1 MRKQLFDT
9 AVRPQDDFFGYVN
22 NQWLKQNPIPK
33 TETTWGT
40 FYMLR
45 DKSWRAVH
53 SIMKELKK
61 APIESLSSDQRLLRD
76 FFTSTERFS
85 KNGPVQMETLS
96 EFLNTVHDRLSSRD
110 DLAYVLGALHRTGIN
125 LGWALYVSED
135 DKDSSK
141 ETLRFYQAGLSLPN
155 RDYYLEKTKRMAEVR
170 GAYKKYYGSMLELI
184 PQLGNFDKVWKI
196 EKELAKA
203 SWDDVTLRDVQ
214 KNYTRLSLTTI
225 KSQLPEF
232 DWDSYWSGLRWDKP
246 SDDLII
252 DQLAYVQSCIELL
265 MSAPLENVRA
275 YIFWKIVT
283 YYAAWL
289 SHESFEYSFDFYGR
303 VLTGQ
308 KEPQL
313 LWKRAV
319 LLADRLVIGEAL
331 GREYASRHFP
341 ETSKKAVLGLV
352 EDVRTAYHTRIDRLS
367 WMSSATKKRAHK
379 KLDNIKVFIGYPS
392 KWKSLDKLEFTPD
405 EVIKNIMISNAH
417 EFDTE
422 LAKVGSKPKEEEWE
436 MNAHTVNAYH
446 HPNRLEI
453 VFPAA
458 ILQPPFYDPKA
469 SLAVNLGGIGSV
481 IGHEFTH
488 GFDDQG
494 SEFDENGNTHPWQ
507 SPDEKSMFNQLA
519 HNIAVQA
526 DAFETVPG
534 TFLQGKLILG
544 EAIADIG
551 GLELALEAL
560 EAKKGSKADFMDLFV
575 NFATCEC
582 GHSTPERLMELAKI
596 DPHPPSRFRVN
607 CVVNHIDKFY
617 ELYDVKPGDKLYLD
631 PVQRAKIW

>member
-9 AVRPQDDFFGYVN
+9 AMRPQDDFFGYVN
-22 NQWLKQNPIPK
+22 NRWLKQNPIPK

-53 SIMKELKK
+53 DIIKELKK
-61 APIESLSSDQRLLRD
+61 TPLNKLTSDQRLLHD
-76 FFTSTERFS
+76 FFVSAESFS
-85 KNGPVQMETLS
+85 KNSQAQMETMT
-96 EFLNTVHDRLSSRD
+96 EFLDNISERLSSHD
-110 DLAYVLGALHRTGIN
+110 DLAYVLGALHRVGIN
-125 LGWALYVSED
+125 IGWALYVSED
-135 DKDSSK
+135 DKDSSN

-155 RDYYLEKTKRMAEVR
+155 RDYYLEKTKRMTEIR
-170 GAYKKYYGSMLELI
+170 QAYKGYYGSMRKLL
-184 PQLGNFDKVWKI
+184 PSLSSFDKVWKI
-196 EKELAKA
+196 EKQLAEA

-214 KNYTRLSLTTI
+214 KNYTRLDLKTI
-225 KSQLPEF
+225 ASRLPEF
-232 DWDSYWSGLRWDKP
+232 DWNSYWSGLRWDKP
-246 SDDLII
+246 SDDLVV
-252 DQLAYVQSCIELL
+252 DQLGYLQDCIGLL

-275 YIFWKIVT
+275 YVFWKIAT
-283 YYAAWL
+283 HYAAWL
-289 SHESFEYSFDFYGR
+289 SQESFEYSFDFYGR
-303 VLTGQ
+303 TLTGQ
-308 KEPQL
+308 KEPQPT
-313 LWKRAV
+313 WKRAV
-319 LLADRLVIGEAL
+319 LLADRLMIGEAL
-331 GREYASRHFP
+331 GREYAERHFP
-341 ETSKKAVLGLV
+341 ETSKQAVLGLV
-352 EDVRTAYHTRIDRLS
+352 EDIREAYHARINHLT
-367 WMSSATKKRAHK
+367 WMSPATKKRAHK
-379 KLDNIKVFIGYPS
+379 KLDNIKVFIGYPG
-392 KWKSLDKLEFTPD
+392 KWKDLSKLEFTP
-405 EVIKNIMISNAH
+405 EQVIKNIMISNAH

-422 LAKVGSKPKEEEWE
+422 LAKVGSKPEAEEWE

-458 ILQPPFYDPKA
+458 ILQPPFYDPEA
-469 SLAVNLGGIGSV
+469 SLATNLGGIGSV

-507 SPDEKSMFNQLA
+507 TLDERSRFDKLA
-519 HNIAVQA
+519 QNIANQA

-560 EAKKGSKADFMDLFV
+560 RAKRGSRADYIDLFT

-582 GHSTPERLMELAKI
+582 GHATAERLIELAKI

-617 ELYDVKPGDKLYLD
+617 ELYEVKPGDKLYLD
-631 PVQRAKIW
+631 PTRRAKIW